1 MIDIHAHIL
10 PDLDDGSEDME
21 ESLEM
26 AELAVESGVEIMAAT
41 PHSNQMGRFENSQ
54 SEQLRNAFEQLRTV
68 LKEEKIPL
76 KIVNGME
83 IFASED
89 IAQKIKNKQLSGI
102 NGTDYYLVEFPF
114 DADPWWIR
122 ECLEDIFDTGKIP
135 LIAHPERYFCI
146 QDYPELIYEWVQ
158 NGCVTQMNKGSI
170 LGRFGRNVMETA
182 RILLRND
189 LISCIASDAHRSY
202 IRTPHMGEAKK
213 ALVHIGGYGYAW
225 HLTDE
230 NPERIIKNIQIPLHG
245 RRPER
250 RKKYFM
256 PV

>member
-41 PHSNQMGRFENSQ
+41 PHSNQMGRFENFQ
-54 SEQLRNAFEQLRTV
+54 SEQLLEKYRQLRTA
-68 LKEEKIPL
+68 LEKEKIPL
-76 KIVNGME
+76 HILEGME

-146 QDYPELIYEWVQ
+146 QDYP
-158 NGCVTQMNKGSI
+158 
-170 LGRFGRNVMETA
+170 
-182 RILLRND
+182 
-189 LISCIASDAHRSY
+189 
-202 IRTPHMGEAKK
+202 
-213 ALVHIGGYGYAW
+213 
-225 HLTDE
+225 
-230 NPERIIKNIQIPLHG
+230 
-245 RRPER
+245 
-250 RKKYFM
+250 
-256 PV
+256 